1 MSHIETQ
8 RLKKVVMTVTLTSPT
23 QGETFTGGPV
33 RFRILEDGAGVDAR
47 FGVAECVL
55 APGWPGPPQHV
66 HRAHDETFY
75 VVSGSV
81 LFTSGT
87 DELLAEAGSLVTAPI
102 GDPHTFGNAD
112 PVAPATLLCTVTPE
126 RYLGYFRDL
135 ADLRPGSDGALV
147 PAEVLEVMARYATEP
162 YRP

>member
-1 MSHIETQ
+1 
-8 RLKKVVMTVTLTSPT
+8 MTVRYTSPT
-23 QGETFTGGPV
+23 DGETFTSGPV
-33 RFRILEDGAGVDAR
+33 RFRILEDGTGVDAR

-66 HRAHDETFY
+66 HREHDETFY

-81 LFTSGT
+81 RFTSGL
-87 DELLAEAGSLVTAPI
+87 DELMAGPGSLVTAPI

-112 PVAPATLLCTVTPE
+112 TDAPATLLCTVTPE

-135 ADLRPGSDGALV
+135 ADLRPGPDGLLV
-147 PAEVLEVMARYATEP
+147 PAEVLEVMAQYATEP
-162 YRP
+162 YRSEA

>member
-1 MSHIETQ
+1 
-8 RLKKVVMTVTLTSPT
+8 MTVRLTSPT
-23 QGETFTGGPV
+23 QGEAFASGPV
-33 RFRILEDGAGVDAR
+33 RFRILEDGKEVDGR

-81 LFTSGT
+81 RFTSGSE
-87 DELLAEAGSLVTAPI
+87 ELLAEAGSLVTAPI
-102 GDPHTFGNAD
+102 GDPHTFCNAD
-112 PVAPATLLCTVTPE
+112 SAAPATLLCSVTPE

-135 ADLRPGSDGALV
+135 ADLRPGPDGVLV
-147 PAEVLEVMARYATEP
+147 AAEVLEIMARYSSEP
-162 YRP
+162 YRT

>member
-1 MSHIETQ
+1 
-8 RLKKVVMTVTLTSPT
+8 MTVRLTAPGE
-23 QGETFTGGPV
+23 GETFTSGPV
-33 RFRILEDGAGVDAR
+33 TFRILENGRDVEGR

-66 HRAHDETFY
+66 HREHDETFY

-81 LFTSGT
+81 TFSSGS
-87 DELLAEAGSLVTAPI
+87 DDLLAEAGSLVTAPI
-102 GDPHTFGNAD
+102 GDPHTFCNAD
-112 PVAPATLLCTVTPE
+112 SGAPAALLCTVTPE

-135 ADLRPGSDGALV
+135 ADLRPGPDGVLV
-147 PAEVLEVMARYATEP
+147 PGEVLEVMARYATEP

>member
-1 MSHIETQ
+1 
-8 RLKKVVMTVTLTSPT
+8 MTLMITSAGD
-23 QGETFTGGPV
+23 GETFASGPV
-33 RFRILEDGAGVDAR
+33 GFRILQDGKGVDGR

-55 APGWPGPPQHV
+55 APAWPGPPQHI
-66 HRAHDETFY
+66 HREHDETFY

-81 LFTSGT
+81 RFANGS

-102 GDPHTFGNAD
+102 GDPHTFSNAD
-112 PVAPATLLCTVTPE
+112 PDAPATLLCTVTPE

-135 ADLRPGSDGALV
+135 ADLRPGPDGLLV

>member
-1 MSHIETQ
+1 
-8 RLKKVVMTVTLTSPT
+8 MTVTLTTPT
-23 QGETFTGGPV
+23 EGETIAAGPV
-33 RFRILEDGAGVDAR
+33 RFRVLEDGVGVGGR

-66 HRAHDETFY
+66 HREHDETFY
-75 VVSGSV
+75 VVAGSV
-81 LFTSGT
+81 RFTSGADHLT
-87 DELLAEAGSLVTAPI
+87 APAGSLVTAPV

-112 PVAPATLLCTVTPE
+112 PATPATLLCTVTPE

-135 ADLRPGSDGALV
+135 ADLRPGPDGALV

-162 YRP
+162 YRG